1 MRTFIKILKFIL
13 LPFFILPIFSLLAWC
28 CTVVWDFE
36 SCCPKQFS
44 GEGFTYFWLSGDYKI
59 LLITSLFSS
68 AVAVVSVV
76 LAILA
81 ASALT
86 RMSNK
91 MATRLEGFIY
101 LPMLL
106 PVVGICMG
114 IHKFFL
120 NFSDAHTVNIF
131 IMHVYFSLPY
141 AFLVVYAAYKEN
153 GRKWIFISKNL
164 GLTNLQTLLHIEFPM
179 IKEYLYSAILFSFS
193 VSYGQYFINVFLG
206 DYEDINF
213 SMVIAPYLQTSNRSI
228 GSVYILMYLLMGLIV
243 MSVVRKGL
251 KKWKM

>member
-1 MRTFIKILKFIL
+1 MNTFFKVFKFIL
-13 LPFFILPIFSLLAWC
+13 LSFFILPIFSLLAWC
-28 CTVVWDFE
+28 CSVVWDFE
-36 SCCPKQFS
+36 NCCPNQFS
-44 GEGFTYFWLSGDYKI
+44 GEGFSYFWSSGDYKI
-59 LLITSLFSS
+59 LITTSLFSC

-76 LAILA
+76 FAILA
-81 ASALT
+81 ASGLM
-86 RMSNK
+86 RMTNR

-120 NFSDAHTVNIF
+120 NFSDAYTVNIF

-179 IKEYLYSAILFSFS
+179 IKEYLYSAYLFAFS

-206 DYEDINF
+206 DYDDMNF
-213 SMVIAPYLQTSNRSI
+213 SMVIAPYLQTSNRNI
-228 GSVYILMYLLMGLIV
+228 GSVYILMYLIMGVIV
-243 MSVVRKGL
+243 TSIVRKGV
-251 KKWKM
+251 KKWRT